1 VKSAGFLIGLIVPGM
16 MEVRAQLPATEN
28 TDSLA
33 VEFRTALSTL
43 TSPAL
48 EERKRTRKQMQR
60 NGYAAALLNMIG
72 QDGLTAALVF
82 ARMKLHLEYAISH
95 RQLYVH
101 VPVVRGEGRTVAL
114 PLSDDWTFP
123 LDPWK
128 RE

>member
-1 VKSAGFLIGLIVPGM
+1 MKSVGFLIGLIVTGM
-16 MEVRAQLPATEN
+16 MEIHAQLPATEN
-28 TDSLA
+28 LDSLSG
-33 VEFRTALSTL
+33 EFRAALTTL

-48 EERKRTRKQMQR
+48 EERRRIRRNMQR
-60 NGYAAALLNMIG
+60 KGYAAALLNILG

-82 ARMKLHLEYAISH
+82 VRMKLHIEYAISH

-114 PLSDDWTFP
+114 PLSDDWSFP